1 MKVTTVGELID
12 VLIKY
17 DRATPVL
24 KTDPGGPGYF
34 DIIPIEKMLY
44 QVVAAGYHHGF
55 PYYLDAPDTSL
66 TGFRAVAI

>member
-17 DRATPVL
+17 DRATPIL

-34 DIIPIEKMLY
+34 DITLIEKMLY
-44 QVVAAGYHHGF
+44 QVVPAGYCNDF
-55 PYYLDAPDTSL
+55 PYYIDATDKSL
-66 TGFRAVAI
+66 TGFQAVAI